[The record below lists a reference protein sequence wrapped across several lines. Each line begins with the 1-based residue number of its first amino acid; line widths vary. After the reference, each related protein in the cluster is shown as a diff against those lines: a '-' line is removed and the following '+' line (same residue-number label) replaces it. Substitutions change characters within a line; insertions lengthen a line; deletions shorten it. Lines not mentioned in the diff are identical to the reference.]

1 MMRVAVSIIVDDFN
15 RENTNM
21 EVGRVDVFFLVPI
34 PIRFDFGRNSLR
46 ESKAYTHFHD
56 ICLAT

>member
-21 EVGRVDVFFLVPI
+21 DVGRVDVFFLVPI

-46 ESKAYTHFHD
+46 
-56 ICLAT
+56 

>member
-1 MMRVAVSIIVDDFN
+1 MMRVAVSTIVDDFN

-21 EVGRVDVFFLVPI
+21 DVGRVELVFLVPI
-34 PIRFDFGRNSLR
+34 PIRFDCGRNSLR

>member
-21 EVGRVDVFFLVPI
+21 DVGRVDVFFNYPYLYGLILDEIHWESQKPI
-34 PIRFDFGRNSLR
+34 PIFVT
-46 ESKAYTHFHD
+46 YV
-56 ICLAT
+56 

>member
-21 EVGRVDVFFLVPI
+21 DVGRVDVFFNYPYLYGLILDEIHWESQKPI
-34 PIRFDFGRNSLR
+34 PIFMT
-46 ESKAYTHFHD
+46 YV
-56 ICLAT
+56 